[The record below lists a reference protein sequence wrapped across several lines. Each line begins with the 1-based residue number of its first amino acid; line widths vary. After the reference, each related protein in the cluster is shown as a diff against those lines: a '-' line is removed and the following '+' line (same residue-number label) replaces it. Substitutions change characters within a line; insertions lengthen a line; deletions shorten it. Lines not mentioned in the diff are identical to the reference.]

1 MSCSAAGNF
10 GGTDP
15 TRGSCES
22 SVSLPPVAIAA
33 EEAAVAAAA
42 TAAGTTAQGGDKLRS
57 LRQLATDDSE
67 AEAAGGGGSGGG
79 NGNGSS
85 SGSLQTPGAPAG
97 WLRWG
102 GAMLQ
107 QGWASCT
114 APAAAVAITD

>member
-1 MSCSAAGNF
+1 M
-10 GGTDP
+10 
-15 TRGSCES
+15 
-22 SVSLPPVAIAA
+22 
-33 EEAAVAAAA
+33 AAAA
-42 TAAGTTAQGGDKLRS
+42 AAAGTAAQGGDKMRS
-57 LRQLATDDSE
+57 PRQLAIDELE
-67 AEAAGGGGSGGG
+67 AEGAGSSGSGGG

-85 SGSLQTPGAPAG
+85 SGSAQAPGAPAG